1 MKEYNTQTYNAIDIA
16 RKVVART
23 DIERGDSITNL
34 KLQKLL
40 YYLQGFWLAEFDTP
54 LFDEP
59 IEAWA
64 YGPVVPSVYD
74 AYKSYGKK
82 AIEVNQSEEP
92 IRLASDKEEAFFD
105 EVYSL
110 YNQYSASAL
119 VRMTHNKMPWASS
132 KSHGFGEEI
141 SREKMRDFF
150 RKELL

>member
-1 MKEYNTQTYNAIDIA
+1 MNTYNALDIA
-16 RKVVART
+16 RKIINRT
-23 DIERGDSITNL
+23 DIDRGDSITNL

-40 YYLQGFWLAEFDTP
+40 YYLQGFWLAEYDTP

-64 YGPVVPSVYD
+64 YGPVVPSVYNL
-74 AYKSYGKK
+74 YKSYGKK
-82 AIEVNQSEEP
+82 AIDVNPSEEP
-92 IRLASDKEEAFFD
+92 IQLNSAEEETLFD
-105 EVYSL
+105 EVYNL

-119 VRMTHNKMPWASS
+119 VRMTHNEMPWTSS
-132 KSHGFGEEI
+132 TTHGFGETI